1 VDRWAQYRNHLH
13 KFKFILYS
21 KNHYKMSKEN
31 QVKAILSQIKKLDYE
46 TRIELME
53 ELVDLLKR
61 IKLNKK
67 ASEQLA

>member
-1 VDRWAQYRNHLH
+1 
-13 KFKFILYS
+13 
-21 KNHYKMSKEN
+21 MSKEN

>member
-1 VDRWAQYRNHLH
+1 
-13 KFKFILYS
+13 
-21 KNHYKMSKEN
+21 MSKEN

-46 TRIELME
+46 TWIELME